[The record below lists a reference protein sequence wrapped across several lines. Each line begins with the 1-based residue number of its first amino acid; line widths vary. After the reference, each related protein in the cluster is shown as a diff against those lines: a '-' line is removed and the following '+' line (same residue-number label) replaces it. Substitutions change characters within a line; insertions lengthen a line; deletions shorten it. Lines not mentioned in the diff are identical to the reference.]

1 MKDGTG
7 AVDEVHSSAYPPV
20 LMCRNYI
27 VERGPPFAAG
37 SQFDLRVALN
47 APLIRKRGWGERH
60 DQLANHCK
68 KVCIST
74 FRALATVAIAL
85 WGAAHA
91 EYPDRPL
98 RAIVPFS
105 VGGSN
110 DTMARLVSPMLAKAL
125 GQQVIVENRPGAD
138 GRIGIEALARAAP
151 DGYTILFS
159 AGAVALIP
167 ALRRTVPYDPV
178 RDLQPVAELGT
189 APYVIAVHPQVPAK
203 NVAELIRVAKQHPG
217 KLNGASAGNSTF
229 MSLALFQ
236 LQTGT
241 RVVNIPYKG
250 TGDAVLALV
259 RGEADFAIMDAT
271 AFVAQFAAGRV
282 RVLAVAGERRAPALP
297 DVPTT
302 KEARLDYVAGGVFSV
317 FTTAGKT
324 PPDIVR
330 RLNAEI
336 TRIVNAPDIAKR
348 FAALGIDPSTKT
360 VEESMRWHLAEL
372 AKWKDV
378 VARAKIPLEN

>member
-1 MKDGTG
+1 M
-7 AVDEVHSSAYPPV
+7 AF
-20 LMCRNYI
+20 RNSCP
-27 VERGPPFAAG
+27 G
-37 SQFDLRVALN
+37 Q
-47 APLIRKRGWGERH
+47 GERH
-60 DQLANHCK
+60 GRRT
-68 KVCIST
+68 I
-74 FRALATVAIAL
+74 ALTVAGVLLAAL
-85 WGAAHA
+85 WCGPVSA
-91 EYPDRPL
+91 EYPDHPL

-105 VGGSN
+105 AGGSN
-110 DTMARLVSPMLAKAL
+110 DTMARLISPMLAKAL

-203 NVAELIRVAKQHPG
+203 NVAELIRVAKQNPRR
-217 KLNGASAGNSTF
+217 LNGASAGNSTF

-250 TGDAVLALV
+250 TGDAVLALA

-271 AFVAQFAAGRV
+271 AFVSQFSSGRV
-282 RVLAVAGERRAPALP
+282 RLLAVAGDRRAPALP

-302 KEARLDYVAGGVFSV
+302 KEAGLDYKAGGVFSV
-317 FTTAGKT
+317 FTTGGKT

-336 TRIVNAPDIAKR
+336 SRIVEAPETSKR
-348 FAALGIDPSTKT
+348 FAALGINPSTKT
-360 VEESMRWHLAEL
+360 LEESMRWHLAEL